1 MGLMVAIGLAE
12 AISIVTVL
20 ETVAAVGTVLG
31 VVGKVTGDKTL
42 SMIGMGL
49 AVVGGVGALA
59 AGAFAGVG
67 AVAEGAAGAAE
78 GAAGAAEGVA
88 GGVAGTTEFAAATA
102 DQALAAPDVF
112 TQFGIVDPV
121 NGNTIFLDKYGSN
134 VASTT
139 VSTPVAQSAAESST
153 TAVNPT
159 LINGDVGYYS
169 STLNGGVG
177 PAGGIT
183 GNNLANPNA
192 VAGGA
197 NISVADTSGMFG
209 DLIQYA
215 GKNPVVAFGALQA
228 GGSLLSG
235 LTSTLTPAQVALAN
249 AQAEQAKTSA
259 GLLAQQTANL
269 AQPKAVATLP
279 AVTGTPAPIL
289 TNGPPGLI
297 NSITGRPA

>member
-67 AVAEGAAGAAE
+67 AVAEGAGAAAE
-78 GAAGAAEGVA
+78 GAAEGVA
-88 GGVAGTTEFAAATA
+88 GGVAGTTEFAAASA
-102 DQALAAPDVF
+102 DQALAAPLAAPDVF
-112 TQFGIVDPV
+112 TQFGAVDPV
-121 NGNTIFLDKYGSN
+121 NGNTIFADGFGRGGGA
-134 VASTT
+134 ASTT
-139 VSTPVAQSAAESST
+139 ASTPVAQVAADVST
-153 TAVNPT
+153 TVTNPT
-159 LINGDVGYYS
+159 LINGDVVAA
-169 STLNGGVG
+169 STASGAV
-177 PAGGIT
+177 A
-183 GNNLANPNA
+183 PNA
-192 VAGGA
+192 VASGG
-197 NISVADTSGMFG
+197 VAPAGGTGISGMFG
-209 DLIQYA
+209 DLVQYA

-235 LTSTLTPAQVALAN
+235 LTSTLTPAQVAYYTGA
-249 AQAEQAKTSA
+249 AEQAKTSA